1 MSVFDDR
8 GRLVTSARDV
18 EVSSLPLSVEQ
29 NIANLSEA
37 DDEILVTEKIISL
50 KLNPLHSDNP
60 ELTEDDLEPED

>member
-1 MSVFDDR
+1 MSVFDER

-37 DDEILVTEKIISL
+37 NDEILVQTKVS
-50 KLNPLHSDNP
+50 NLHLSEMTDETFDESDI
-60 ELTEDDLEPED
+60 EE